1 MNASA
6 NDPLS
11 IPCLY
16 CDQRFEDVVA
26 AQNHMAK
33 HPSLP
38 TRSPKA
44 SNSDGEHKLPVD
56 QCAQIRCYLQ
66 AMIRRLMA

>member
-26 AQNHMAK
+26 AQNHMASG
-33 HPSLP
+33 HGHEPF
-38 TRSPKA
+38 
-44 SNSDGEHKLPVD
+44 GETPVLTD
-56 QCAQIRCYLQ
+56 EEPESE
-66 AMIRRLMA
+66 